1 MNSIEQKLV
10 LKSIKPTSMR
20 MLVLKTLVEQNRA
33 LILNEIEDHFDSAD
47 KSTIFRTLKT
57 FQENFL
63 VHRINDGS
71 GAVKYALCDD
81 DCICSLEDNHMHFL
95 CTECEKTYCLKNTPI
110 TTPDLPDGFIP
121 KYANYLIEGVCSSC
135 S

>member
-20 MLVLKTLVEQNRA
+20 MLVLKTLVEQSRA
-33 LILNEIEDHFDSAD
+33 LSLNEIEDHFESAD

-71 GAVKYALCDD
+71 GAVTHPATARTLQR
-81 DCICSLEDNHMHFL
+81 LFL
-95 CTECEKTYCLKNTPI
+95 W
-110 TTPDLPDGFIP
+110 
-121 KYANYLIEGVCSSC
+121 
-135 S
+135 